1 MVHAKTFKDPLT
13 GRFLK
18 PEEVDLSS
26 KEFKLPDTCI
36 HIFC

>member
-26 KEFKLPDTCI
+26 KESNSFV
-36 HIFC
+36 